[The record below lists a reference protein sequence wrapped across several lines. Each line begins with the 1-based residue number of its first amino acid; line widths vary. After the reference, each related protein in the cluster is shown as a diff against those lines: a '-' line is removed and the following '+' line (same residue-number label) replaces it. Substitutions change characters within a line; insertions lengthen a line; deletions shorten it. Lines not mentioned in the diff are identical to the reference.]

1 MSRKKGEIRK
11 MSMKLEGRVAII
23 TGASRGIGKEI
34 AKRYAEEGAK
44 VVLASRNQESISALE
59 REIEGKG
66 GEALAV
72 QTDVTKIDS
81 VRKMVDSAIG
91 RFGRLDILVNNAGI
105 TRVKPSE
112 ELSQEDWGEAIDTD
126 LSGIFYCSQ
135 AVARQMIQQN
145 EGGKILN
152 ITSVYGLVAA
162 PRRAAYCASKAGANM
177 LTRVLAIEWAK
188 YNINVNGIAPGYLRE
203 GLTQEAI
210 AKGILTPADIAA
222 IERRTPKGRLGEI
235 DDVLGLAVFM
245 VTEEA
250 RFITGEIVTVDGGW
264 VAYGYL

>member
-1 MSRKKGEIRK
+1 
-11 MSMKLEGRVAII
+11 MKLKGRVAII
-23 TGASRGIGKEI
+23 TGASRGIGKGI

-44 VVLASRNQESISALE
+44 VVLASRNQDLISALE

-72 QTDVTKIDS
+72 QTDITKIDS
-81 VRKMVDSAIG
+81 VRKMVTGAIG

-112 ELSQEDWGEAIDTD
+112 ELSQEDWREAIDTD
-126 LSGIFYCSQ
+126 LSGMFYCSQ
-135 AVARQMIQQN
+135 AAARQMIQQK

-162 PRRAAYCASKAGANM
+162 PRRAAYCVSKAGANM

-203 GLTQEAI
+203 GLTQEVI

-235 DDVLGLAVFM
+235 EDVLGLVVFM